1 MWSCFQANQTFQ
13 EFANVINLS
22 RNFSQD
28 YYFELY
34 NYLNNSANIEF
45 LRVSVLRFFT
55 WYNKIKWY
63 DIDSFAP
70 VLCNIATAWLGN
82 ITSFFI
88 NMVTW
93 C

>member
-1 MWSCFQANQTFQ
+1 MWSCCQANQTFQ

-45 LRVSVLRFFT
+45 LRVSVLKFFT
-55 WYNKIKWY
+55 WY
-63 DIDSFAP
+63 
-70 VLCNIATAWLGN
+70 TWLY
-82 ITSFFI
+82 
-88 NMVTW
+88 
-93 C
+93 